1 MELKHQMNSD
11 IQSANWEKHSDRF
24 YTYEPCGIT
33 IPRSLGLWRMPH
45 YWGGKVDSGD
55 VTPELYTAFYDIFR
69 SYKGDEIIAIGPE
82 LLNLEE
88 DLGQLRVFVD
98 GVEIKY
104 RQRLLGLD
112 RIRRADPIKFNFV
125 TIQLGPEQAAQ
136 SQLEVLF
143 KWDLFEKRV
152 LVGKHPLGEL
162 KEHELTITTMQKDSP
177 PIWITDWLNYH
188 HKVHG
193 VSRVVLYD
201 NASADFQ
208 AIKNLFMNIDAVVEV
223 ILVNWRY
230 PFGFIRTR
238 YSQQGSLNHCYHW
251 IGHKTKYFLNFDLDE
266 YLINKTPQRLSSY
279 LQRRF
284 DGTSRMASIEI
295 RECKVP
301 NVKKASDSSEIP
313 RLGQYDYREKS
324 IGAHSPKNIFRY
336 GRVDYISHHIIVPRW
351 PVRFRWI
358 LNFLH
363 SKSRTRYLKLPL
375 SGFFFTALAADNEL
389 YFNHYQGLNSGWKI
403 PERTH
408 IQEYDPIQHER
419 DDFMIRTLARVNL
432 REKRDP

>member
-1 MELKHQMNSD
+1 MEVKHQMDSD
-11 IQSANWEKHSDRF
+11 AQSANWEKHTDRF

-33 IPRSLGLWRMPH
+33 IPRSLGLWRIPH

-55 VTPELYTAFYDIFR
+55 VPPELYTAFYDIFR

-88 DLGQLRVFVD
+88 DLGRLRVFVD
-98 GVEIKY
+98 GVEVKY
-104 RQRLLGLD
+104 RQRLLGLGK
-112 RIRRADPIKFNFV
+112 INPADPIKFSFV
-125 TIQLGPEQAAQ
+125 TIQLSPEQAAHPR
-136 SQLEVLF
+136 LEVLF
-143 KWDLFEKRV
+143 KWNLFEKRV
-152 LVGKHPLGEL
+152 SVGEHPLGEL

-177 PIWITDWLNYH
+177 LIWITDWLNYY

-208 AIKNLFMNIDAVVEV
+208 AIKKLFMNIDAVVEV

-251 IGHKTKYFLNFDLDE
+251 VGHKTKYFLNFDLDE
-266 YLINKTPQRLSSY
+266 YLINKTPQRLSAY

-284 DGTSRMASIEI
+284 DGASRMASIEI
-295 RECKVP
+295 REYRVS
-301 NVKKASDSSEIP
+301 NVKKVSGNPETP
-313 RLGQYDYREKS
+313 RVGQYDYREKF
-324 IGAHSPKNIFRY
+324 IDAHSPKNIFRY

-351 PVRFRWI
+351 PVPFRWI
-358 LNFLH
+358 LHFLH

-375 SGFFFTALAADNEL
+375 PVLFFTALAAENEL
-389 YFNHYQGLNSGWKI
+389 YFNHYEGLNSGWKI

-408 IQEYDPIQHER
+408 IGEYYPVKHER
-419 DDFMIRTLARVNL
+419 DDFMIRTLERVNL
-432 REKRDP
+432 RERRES